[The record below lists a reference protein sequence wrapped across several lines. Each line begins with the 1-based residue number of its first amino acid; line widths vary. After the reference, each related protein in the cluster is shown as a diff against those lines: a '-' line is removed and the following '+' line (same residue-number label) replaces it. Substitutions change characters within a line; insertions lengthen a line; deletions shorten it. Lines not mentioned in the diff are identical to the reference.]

1 LVEKLIMNKDNYVVI
16 VDNLSTG
23 FLSKLPK
30 DYAER
35 WAFIK
40 ADVNDFMDISTIMIT
55 YKFDYVFH
63 FAAVVGVTRTQE
75 NPVKVLRDIDGI
87 RNVLD
92 LCKNTSV
99 KRVFYSSSSEVY
111 GEPVVLPQHEHTT
124 PLNSRVPYAVVKNV
138 GESFCKSYFQEYQL
152 NYTIFRFF
160 NTYGPN
166 QSIDFVIAKF
176 LAAALE
182 NHDITIYGDGSQTRT
197 FTYIDDTID
206 TCLNCFYNNHQ
217 VNDVINI
224 GNDEL
229 CTILD
234 LAKLI
239 IHLTGSKS
247 RIIHLPPLKEGDM
260 TRRQPDNQK
269 MRLILGRSLVT
280 LEEGIKKM
288 LKSQQF
294 LSMVG
299 TKVQH

>member
-1 LVEKLIMNKDNYVVI
+1 
-16 VDNLSTG
+16 
-23 FLSKLPK
+23 
-30 DYAER
+30 
-35 WAFIK
+35 
-40 ADVNDFMDISTIMIT
+40 
-55 YKFDYVFH
+55 
-63 FAAVVGVTRTQE
+63 
-75 NPVKVLRDIDGI
+75 
-87 RNVLD
+87 
-92 LCKNTSV
+92 
-99 KRVFYSSSSEVY
+99 
-111 GEPVVLPQHEHTT
+111 
-124 PLNSRVPYAVVKNV
+124 
-138 GESFCKSYFQEYQL
+138 
-152 NYTIFRFF
+152 
-160 NTYGPN
+160 
-166 QSIDFVIAKF
+166 
-176 LAAALE
+176 
-182 NHDITIYGDGSQTRT
+182 
-197 FTYIDDTID
+197 
-206 TCLNCFYNNHQ
+206 